1 MAIKIL
7 NKKQIRQEEEN
18 VRLLRE
24 KRLAEIMK
32 KSSAAIAAI
41 TSSPDTV
48 VDETD
53 IIGKME
59 KEVQLMMR
67 LDHPNIV
74 RVYEIFDEDE
84 ETFIIM

>member
-1 MAIKIL
+1 
-7 NKKQIRQEEEN
+7 
-18 VRLLRE
+18 
-24 KRLAEIMK
+24 MK

-84 ETFIIM
+84 ETFIIMWVLHHISI